1 MEGGL
6 VLVPCLVVET
16 KEECYGVLLSEKRER
31 ERGGEDMGF
40 LYVAED
46 GLVALLMESMHLE
59 CRVERERVL
68 GACG

>member
-31 ERGGEDMGF
+31 KRGYGVF
-40 LYVAED
+40 I
-46 GLVALLMESMHLE
+46 
-59 CRVERERVL
+59 
-68 GACG
+68 CG